1 MFSSNAR
8 SVFILGCFAAASAYA
23 ASNNNNSAMM
33 TISVRGGT
41 AAFVANTNVPAISVK
56 GKSTALEAKAT
67 LHRENESLQVEHIE
81 ARVPVKTLLTGMGVR
96 DEHMRKYVFTTSDG
110 KVPDLAFE
118 GSNSACSGGRQATC
132 QIAGMLSIRGVSR
145 PLSVPLKIREDGGGF
160 KAEGDAIVKLSDYGI
175 EQPSQLGVKTTN
187 DVQLHFDFAAKAST
201 GDQTSGS
208 DK

>member
-67 LHRENESLQVEHIE
+67 FHRENESLQVEHIE
-81 ARVPVKTLLTGMGVR
+81 R
-96 DEHMRKYVFTTSDG
+96 
-110 KVPDLAFE
+110 
-118 GSNSACSGGRQATC
+118 ACQ
-132 QIAGMLSIRGVSR
+132 
-145 PLSVPLKIREDGGGF
+145 
-160 KAEGDAIVKLSDYGI
+160 
-175 EQPSQLGVKTTN
+175 
-187 DVQLHFDFAAKAST
+187 
-201 GDQTSGS
+201 
-208 DK
+208 